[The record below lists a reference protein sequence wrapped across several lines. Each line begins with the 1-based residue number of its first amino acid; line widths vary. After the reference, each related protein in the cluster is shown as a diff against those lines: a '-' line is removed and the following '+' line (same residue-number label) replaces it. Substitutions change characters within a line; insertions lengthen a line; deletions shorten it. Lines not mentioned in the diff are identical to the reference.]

1 MFGWKKT
8 APRKLL
14 RTVGYKRKGREG
26 RWRDRE
32 GQKEGKE
39 IYNQR
44 GLGKNPIKSA
54 DLL

>member
-26 RWRDRE
+26 GRVDGEIERDRKRE
-32 GQKEGKE
+32 KRYTIREVLVK
-39 IYNQR
+39 IR
-44 GLGKNPIKSA
+44 
-54 DLL
+54 